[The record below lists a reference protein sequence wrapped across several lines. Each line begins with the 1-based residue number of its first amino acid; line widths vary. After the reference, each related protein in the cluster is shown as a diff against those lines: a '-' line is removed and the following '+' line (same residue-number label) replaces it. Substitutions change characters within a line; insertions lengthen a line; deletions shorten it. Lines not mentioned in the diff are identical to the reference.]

1 MKTGTHFFQPVVIRR
16 LPPSLLRGSSILYIS
31 TLYSYIILE
40 VGRHLGHYLVH
51 YLHVRRRL
59 RKEDTHQLE
68 LGLRLNAIDSQ
79 ILIFF
84 PLPCPL
90 LPISEASHRK
100 IKQVEY
106 VLGGEERW
114 RYFVK

>member
-1 MKTGTHFFQPVVIRR
+1 M
-16 LPPSLLRGSSILYIS
+16 
-31 TLYSYIILE
+31 
-40 VGRHLGHYLVH
+40 
-51 YLHVRRRL
+51 L
-59 RKEDTHQLE
+59 RKEDTRQLE

-84 PLPCPL
+84 FPLPCPL
-90 LPISEASHRK
+90 LPISEASCRK